1 MNRQVIRLAEV
12 YLVLAE
18 AINERD
24 RQPNQQ
30 AYDAFNKVRRRAFR
44 EDINSTDAQ
53 AHDLAAGLD
62 YEGFKDAIIQE
73 RSWEFTLEQKHLL
86 DLKRWKILVKTIKNS
101 KLATDYPDYKKQN
114 ISFKHYRYPIPQPQ
128 REVNPNL
135 WQNYGYDGSEIT
147 ENPYKGRE

>member
-24 RQPNQQ
+24 GQPNQQ
-30 AYDAFNKVRRRAFR
+30 AYEAFNKVRRRAFR
-44 EDINSTDAQ
+44 EDINSSAAQ
-53 AHDLAAGLD
+53 PHDLAAGLN
-62 YEGFKDAIIQE
+62 YQTFKDAIIQE

-101 KLATDYPDYKKQN
+101 KLA
-114 ISFKHYRYPIPQPQ
+114 R
-128 REVNPNL
+128 R
-135 WQNYGYDGSEIT
+135 IT
-147 ENPYKGRE
+147 